1 MIILTE
7 EQGRDAAEAVREFY
21 ERLPYPRPIDS
32 LEKYQRLWQDE
43 GRRRADYHLHW
54 PAAPFRE
61 DRSILVAGCGT
72 SQAAKHAMRWPEARV
87 TGIDFSATSVRCS
100 QELKR
105 KHHLNNLELHQLP
118 VERAGE
124 LGTSF
129 DQIVCTGVLHHLADP
144 DAGLAALRDVL
155 KPDGAMHLMVYAP
168 YGRTGIYMLQEFCR
182 RVGIRATDDGIR
194 DLIAALGTLPPGHPL
209 ETLLRQ
215 APDFRHEAA
224 LADALLHPQDR
235 AYSVPELFGF
245 LDANGMTFGRWVRQ
259 APYSVHCGVM
269 ARLLQAS
276 RMAKLPL
283 AEQYAAVELFRG
295 TMVRHSIIAYRS
307 DSPSVPRTIDFGGDA
322 WPGYVPI
329 RMADTICIKE
339 RLPAGAAAVLI
350 NQTHTDKD
358 LINPIDATEMRMFDA
373 IDGKCSV
380 GDIAKTTVPSS
391 RKESQLDLARAF
403 FERLWRYDQV
413 VFDASLTGT
422 LPALAQE
429 QGNEEDVHDFAHQ
442 RHALEL
448 HRHGAVVGLH
458 AVDGQR

>member
-1 MIILTE
+1 MTPTKE
-7 EQGRDAAEAVREFY
+7 ERPDVTEAVREFY

-32 LEKYQRLWQDE
+32 LEKYQRLWQDAQ
-43 GRRRADYHLHW
+43 RRRADYHLHW
-54 PAAPFRE
+54 PAASYRE

-87 TGIDFSATSVRCS
+87 TGIDFSATSVRRTE
-100 QELKR
+100 ELKR
-105 KHHLNNLELHQLP
+105 KYHLNNLELRQLP

-124 LGTSF
+124 LGTRF

-144 DAGLAALRDVL
+144 DAGLAALRDVMN
-155 KPDGAMHLMVYAP
+155 PDGAMHIMVYAP
-168 YGRTGIYMLQEFCR
+168 YGRTGVYMLQEFCR

-194 DLIAALGTLPPGHPL
+194 DLVAALGALPSGHPL
-209 ETLLRQ
+209 QTLLRE

-259 APYSVHCGVM
+259 APYSVHCGVV
-269 ARLLQAS
+269 ARLPQAS
-276 RMAKLPL
+276 RMAKLPV

-295 TMVRHSIIAYRS
+295 TMVRHSLIAYRK
-307 DSPSVPRTIDFGGDA
+307 DSPCAPWTIDFGRDA
-322 WPGYVPI
+322 WRGYVPI
-329 RMADTICIKE
+329 RMADTICIQE

-350 NQTHTDKD
+350 NRTHTDKD
-358 LINPIDATEMRMFDA
+358 LINAIDATEKRMFDA

-380 GDIAKTTVPSS
+380 GDIARGTTTSS
-391 RKESQLDLARAF
+391 RKESPLDLARAF

-413 VFDASLTGT
+413 VFDAS
-422 LPALAQE
+422 
-429 QGNEEDVHDFAHQ
+429 
-442 RHALEL
+442 R
-448 HRHGAVVGLH
+448 
-458 AVDGQR
+458 